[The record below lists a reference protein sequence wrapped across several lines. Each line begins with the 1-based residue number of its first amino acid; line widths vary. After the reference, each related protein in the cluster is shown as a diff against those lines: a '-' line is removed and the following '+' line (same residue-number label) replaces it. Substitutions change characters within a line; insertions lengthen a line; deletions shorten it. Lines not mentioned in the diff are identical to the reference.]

1 MAIRERIRRGWNAF
15 LNKDKIENR
24 DYDYGM
30 ASYSRPDRTRLRYTS
45 ARTIMA
51 PVINRIGID
60 CASIKIEHCRLDKEG
75 RYTEPI
81 NDSLNY
87 CLQERANIDQ
97 TGRAFIQDIVESL
110 LDEGEIAI
118 VPVDCDTDLISE
130 SSFGILTMR
139 RAKIE
144 EWYPEKVKLRMYNDI
159 TGREDTLVLPKEK
172 VAIITNPL
180 YTIMNSPN
188 STMQR
193 LLTKLALLDTVDK
206 SNSSGKLD
214 IIIQLP
220 YVIKGEE
227 RRRQAEARRK
237 DIERQLTNGKY
248 GIAYTDGTEHITQL
262 NRPAENTLMNQV
274 EYLQNLFYSQLGMTQ
289 AIFDG
294 TADEQTM
301 TNYYTRTIEPIVS
314 AVTDAM
320 RTIFLTKTARTQG
333 QSIEFFRDPFRL
345 VPVSQLPDI
354 ADKFTR
360 NEILTSNEIRNI
372 IGYKPSD
379 DPGADELRN
388 KNLNQSKYTESE
400 APVSETPE
408 SQDSL
413 EEGGVNDE

>member
-24 DYDYGM
+24 DYNYGM
-30 ASYSRPDRTRLRYTS
+30 ASYSRPDRNRLRHTS

-51 PVINRIGID
+51 PVINRIAID
-60 CASIKIEHCRLDKEG
+60 CASIKIEHCRLDEDG
-75 RYTEPI
+75 RYKEPI
-81 NDSLNY
+81 KDSLNY

-97 TGRAFIQDIVESL
+97 TARAFIQDVVESL

-118 VPVDCDTDLISE
+118 VPVDCDTDLMSD
-130 SSFGILTMR
+130 SSYGILTMR

-144 EWYPEKVKLRMYNDI
+144 EWYPADVKVRMYNDI
-159 TGREDTLVLPKEK
+159 TGMEETIILPKEK

-214 IIIQLP
+214 LIIQLP
-220 YVIKGEE
+220 YIIKGAE
-227 RRRQAEARRK
+227 RRRQAEARRR
-237 DIERQLTNGKY
+237 DIEKQLTNGKY

-262 NRPAENTLMNQV
+262 NRPAENTLMVQV
-274 EYLQNLFYSQLGMTQ
+274 EYLQKLFYAQLGMTQ
-289 AIFDG
+289 SIFDG

-345 VPVSQLPDI
+345 VAVSQLPDI

-360 NEILTSNEIRNI
+360 NEILTSNEVRGI
-372 IGYKPSD
+372 IGYKPAS

-388 KNLNQSKYTESE
+388 KNLNQANPQAGMDVDTTLPE
-400 APVSETPE
+400 AEDEPE
-408 SQDSL
+408 ASAQ
-413 EEGGVNDE
+413 